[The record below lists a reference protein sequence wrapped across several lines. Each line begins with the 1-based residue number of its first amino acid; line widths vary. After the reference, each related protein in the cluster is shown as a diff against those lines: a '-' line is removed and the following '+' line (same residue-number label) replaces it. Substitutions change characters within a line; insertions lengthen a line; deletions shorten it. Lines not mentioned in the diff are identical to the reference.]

1 MRATIVKSGGYLDK
15 RIERILHQNNINGD
29 IIEKLTR
36 NAINHCDCIIFS
48 YQNDIPNLPKVIE
61 QVVLEKKNIVIL
73 VNNTFSIGYY
83 YNIIDDIHFSM
94 VSEATLDFELPFV
107 IKNNVKF
114 LKSIKQINDE
124 KKQIE
129 NELMLLKNTN
139 KAKRILMRKGFNEA
153 ESHKFIQQKAMALRV
168 SKEKLVNL
176 IIENKIDI

>member
-1 MRATIVKSGGYLDK
+1 MRAIIVKSGGYLDK

-29 IIEKLTR
+29 IAEKLTR
-36 NAINHCDCIIFS
+36 HAINQYDCIIFT

-73 VNNTFSIGYY
+73 VNNTFSIGHY
-83 YNIIDDIHFSM
+83 YNIFDDLHFSM
-94 VSEATLDFELPFV
+94 VNEATLDFELPFI

-114 LKSIKQINDE
+114 LRSIKRITDE
-124 KKQIE
+124 KKNLY
-129 NELMLLKNTN
+129 NELILLKNTN
-139 KAKRILMRKGFNEA
+139 KAKRILMKKGLNEA